1 MRPANSATAL
11 AEHLGK
17 GAVILGP
24 DGRDVTTAV
33 RTTFTRLLPVTG
45 GDKAAAAVQAVQVAL
60 GEQREVRR

>member
-24 DGRDVTTAV
+24 DGRDVTQPV
-33 RTTFTRLLPVTG
+33 RSAFHRLLPVCG
-45 GDKAAAAVQAVQVAL
+45 GDRATAAARAIQTAL
-60 GEQREVRR
+60 AEREVQR